1 MSTTMTTAGLE
12 VQEHPLLRRVAHWLM
27 ALSIILLIG
36 SGWRI
41 YNNAPIFPFSFP
53 EMFTLGGDGAIAI
66 VHHNDGGAATA
77 IAWHFAAM
85 WLLGASFLL
94 FALHTLLTGHLFRDY
109 LPVGPKS
116 FLRDFTAAATFK
128 LEHRLGEYNAVQK
141 AFYLGVLAAVTM
153 MIISGL
159 AIWKPVQLQ
168 ALTALFGG
176 FQGARLV
183 HFLFMAALVLFIV
196 VHVTL
201 VALVPKTLVAMVT
214 GRATARPHHLATRGP
229 V

>member
-1 MSTTMTTAGLE
+1 MVRLRSCITTTVAPPLPSPGISPPCGCWASASTHA
-12 VQEHPLLRRVAHWLM
+12 
-27 ALSIILLIG
+27 
-36 SGWRI
+36 
-41 YNNAPIFPFSFP
+41 
-53 EMFTLGGDGAIAI
+53 
-66 VHHNDGGAATA
+66 
-77 IAWHFAAM
+77 
-85 WLLGASFLL
+85 
-94 FALHTLLTGHLFRDY
+94 LLTGHFCRDY

-116 FLRDFTAAATFK
+116 FFRDFLAAATFK

-141 AFYLGVLAAVTM
+141 AFYLGVLGAVVM

-168 ALTALFGG
+168 FLTALFGG

-183 HFLFMAALVLFIV
+183 HFLFMAAIALFIV

-201 VALVPKTLVAMVT
+201 VALVPKTFVAMVT
-214 GRATARPHHLATRGP
+214 GRATARPHHAAAKGS